1 MKFSH
6 IIYNINN
13 KNHDQG
19 KKKKNDNIRF
29 L

>member
-19 KKKKNDNIRF
+19 KKKNYNIRF